1 MGCKRCAER
10 RERERKARQ
19 AAAKAAQRARNA
31 RHTAAKAAAA
41 RKQQEATKA
50 LELQTAWHVWGW
62 KFIHRFS
69 TAIPPETLDST
80 RLNHVRRIVQL
91 FIETLPCKDCGGH
104 ATQFLASG
112 PAPRLGR
119 VQTGYA
125 LVLLLHELHNDV
137 NARTGKPTAPLT
149 VLEEYKPVNL
159 RIAFREYSAA
169 VKREPNPPVLAL
181 QTIDTHLK
189 GLGL

>member
-19 AAAKAAQRARNA
+19 AVAAAAKARAVRQKE
-31 RHTAAKAAAA
+31 KAA
-41 RKQQEATKA
+41 KA
-50 LELQTAWHVWGW
+50 LELETAWHVWGW

-69 TAIPPETLDST
+69 MALPPGPLEPAK
-80 RLNHVRRIVQL
+80 LNHMRRVVQL
-91 FIETLPCKDCGGH
+91 FIETLPCNDCGEH
-104 ATQFLASG
+104 ATKYLAG
-112 PAPRLGR
+112 GAAPRLGR
-119 VQTGYA
+119 VQTGHT
-125 LVLLLHELHNDV
+125 LVVLLHELHNDV

-149 VLEEYKPVNL
+149 VLEGYKPVNL

-169 VKREPNPPVLAL
+169 AKREPNPPVLAL
-181 QTIDTHLK
+181 DTLDTHLK